1 MDFSSCFDFFFE
13 SRPSAEEQATKQA
26 ILKAIEQVHMD
37 YASSLSERTVTHF
50 YKYNGP
56 STYNT
61 VMTEISKRRDA
72 AHIKNILKVLAKM
85 YEAIGLHGFA
95 GIIIQYDNT
104 SIVVNNN
111 GNIRRSIPLYCTLQM
126 SKVQKPS

>member
-26 ILKAIEQVHMD
+26 ILKAIEQVHVD
-37 YASSLSERTVTHF
+37 YAHTLSQGKVTHY

-56 STYNT
+56 STYNS
-61 VMTEISKRRDA
+61 VMTDISKRRDTA
-72 AHIKNILKVLAKM
+72 AIKYPLKVLAKM
-85 YEAIGLHGFA
+85 YNDIGLHGFA

-111 GNIRRSIPLYCTLQM
+111 SDIRRSLALYCTIQM
-126 SKVQKPS
+126 SKVQH

>member
-26 ILKAIEQVHMD
+26 TLKALEQVHVD
-37 YASSLSERTVTHF
+37 YAHSLSQGKVTHY

-56 STYNT
+56 STYNS
-61 VMTEISKRRDA
+61 VMTDISKRRDVA
-72 AHIKNILKVLAKM
+72 AFKYSLKVLAKM
-85 YEAIGLHGFA
+85 YDDIGLHGFA

-126 SKVQKPS
+126 PKVQLA

>member
-1 MDFSSCFDFFFE
+1 
-13 SRPSAEEQATKQA
+13 
-26 ILKAIEQVHMD
+26 MD